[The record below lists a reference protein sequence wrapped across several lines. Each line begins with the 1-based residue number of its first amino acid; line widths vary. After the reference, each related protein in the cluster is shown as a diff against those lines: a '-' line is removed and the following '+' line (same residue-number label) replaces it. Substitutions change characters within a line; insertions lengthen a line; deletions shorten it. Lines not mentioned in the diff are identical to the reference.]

1 MRIHNAWLH
10 CDSLINSAHS
20 SKSKVR
26 PRIAPG
32 PDLTGARGTSARAA
46 ISFHVVTTTAA
57 VQLLAAAPHH
67 APFRPSRGERQVFP
81 R

>member
-1 MRIHNAWLH
+1 MHGCI
-10 CDSLINSAHS
+10 LIRWSTVLTLQNQ
-20 SKSKVR
+20 KVR

-46 ISFHVVTTTAA
+46 ISLYVVTTTAA
-57 VQLLAAAPHH
+57 VRLLAVAPHH
-67 APFRPSRGERQVFP
+67 APFRPSRGERQVFL